1 MLSGDDASEH
11 WTLYVELENGVRIA
25 QRFLLTNTGPGDH
38 NAVALGHLVAPGHEP
53 FEYVNGRRRSR
64 WTLSE
69 DRLFLDIAASHLD
82 LHRPTGEL
90 RITKDD
96 IEIRLFFDLG
106 ESGISARVPSDRLP
120 KGYAVDVL
128 AVGAP
133 TRGTIRAPWMSQPV
147 ESRGHTWLV
156 HTTAKTEESLLID
169 RRVEIYGRDRE
180 SPFYGLQLLSRDNF
194 DRSWALFGAKSE
206 SVIESVINV
215 TATETSGRDDA
226 RGRKGDP
233 YPVPTAFRY
242 AEGRYSGLIYLG
254 PEWLRFDPLSVIPQ
268 PIQWFVRRN
277 TNPEQVWA
285 DARIGV
291 RISIAPDT
299 PSLPDPG
306 EAESDFNSNRETESE
321 TAERSVTG
329 VASITFLNPTDR
341 R

>member
-1 MLSGDDASEH
+1 MLLVAVTTLVGTSPLPADSANRAPGQTGTSASKARNRASAASTPLDPSARMLSGDDASEH

-133 TRGTIRAPWMSQPV
+133 TR
-147 ESRGHTWLV
+147 
-156 HTTAKTEESLLID
+156 
-169 RRVEIYGRDRE
+169 
-180 SPFYGLQLLSRDNF
+180 
-194 DRSWALFGAKSE
+194 
-206 SVIESVINV
+206 
-215 TATETSGRDDA
+215 
-226 RGRKGDP
+226 
-233 YPVPTAFRY
+233 
-242 AEGRYSGLIYLG
+242 
-254 PEWLRFDPLSVIPQ
+254 
-268 PIQWFVRRN
+268 
-277 TNPEQVWA
+277 
-285 DARIGV
+285 
-291 RISIAPDT
+291 
-299 PSLPDPG
+299 
-306 EAESDFNSNRETESE
+306 
-321 TAERSVTG
+321 ERSARPG
-329 VASITFLNPTDR
+329 
-341 R
+341 